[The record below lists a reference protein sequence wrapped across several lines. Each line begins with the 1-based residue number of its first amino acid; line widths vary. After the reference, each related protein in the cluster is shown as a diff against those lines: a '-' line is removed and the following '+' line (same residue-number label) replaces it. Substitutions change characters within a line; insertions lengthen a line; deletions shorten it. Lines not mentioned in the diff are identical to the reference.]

1 MTILTRGSSFNPL
14 TAFVGGAAA
23 AGALMYLFD
32 PDKGARR
39 RAVGRDKILSA
50 ALHWQRALR
59 SGMIDLRNRTQGWL
73 HDAQASLTTD
83 HVAPDVLVAR
93 IWAHVGGLVSHPRAL
108 NIAADSEGVVTVS
121 GQILAAEVGGLLS
134 AIGRIP
140 GVSTVENRLEVHQR
154 AQAVPSLQGGAVRR
168 SPLRSRERRYWP
180 PAIRLVAGSLGAATA
195 AYGAARRRP
204 SGALALGLGGAL
216 VLRSLSNMELL
227 RFFGITGG
235 RRVVDLHKTIHIEKP
250 LEQVFGFW
258 TDFQHSSKVLE
269 HVYSVEQHEPGHL
282 RWRIAGPLGMPINWD
297 AEITRVVPNELIAWK
312 TMPGS
317 IVAGAGVIRFEA
329 LNDNAT
335 RVDIRMSYNPPGGM
349 LGHLIAV
356 GTRSDPKHAMEDD
369 LVRVKSFL
377 EKGRTRAH
385 GHRITNGELA
395 GQA

>member
-1 MTILTRGSSFNPL
+1 MTTANRRSSFNPL
-14 TAFVGGAAA
+14 TAFLGGATA

-50 ALHWQRALR
+50 ALRSERALR
-59 SGMIDLRNRTQGWL
+59 VGMIDLSNRTQGWL

-83 HVAPDVLVAR
+83 HVASDVLVAR

-108 NIAADSEGVVTVS
+108 NITADPEGVVTVS
-121 GQILAAEVGGLLS
+121 GQILSAEAGELLS
-134 AIGRIP
+134 AVARVA
-140 GVSTVENRLEVHQR
+140 GVSTIDNRLELHQR
-154 AQAVPSLQGGAVRR
+154 AENVPSLQGGALRR
-168 SPLRSRERRYWP
+168 SPLRSQDRRYWP
-180 PAIRLVAGSLGAATA
+180 PAVRLVAGSLGAAMA
-195 AYGAARRRP
+195 AYGTVRRRP
-204 SGALALGLGGAL
+204 SGALALGLGSAL

-227 RFFGITGG
+227 RFFGIRGG

-250 LEQVFGFW
+250 VEQVFGFW
-258 TDFQHSSKVLE
+258 TDFQHSSKVLD
-269 HVYSVEQHEPGHL
+269 HVYSVEEREPGHL
-282 RWRIAGPLGMPINWD
+282 RWKIAGPLGIPINWD

-312 TMPGS
+312 TLPGS

-349 LGHLIAV
+349 LGHFIAV
-356 GTRSDPKHAMEDD
+356 STGSDPKHAMEDD

-377 EKGRTRAH
+377 EKGKTRAH

-395 GQA
+395 GEP